1 MSEFMG
7 DIDNSTKR
15 KIFVQKQLREALKGG
30 RAYEDTIRIAAN
42 VAIRAVMSFNKQEFA
57 EDFLELF
64 EKKELE
70 ETLMTLRLN
79 ILYAGVNEVKKWCA
93 VTHEFPK
100 SCECETVC
108 KIIMGEADA
117 VSPMPEVKDE

>member
-7 DIDNSTKR
+7 DVDNSTKR

-30 RAYEDTIRIAAN
+30 RGYEDTIRIASV

-57 EDFLELF
+57 ENFLELF

-70 ETLMTLRLN
+70 ETLLTLRLN
-79 ILYAGVNEVKKWCA
+79 ILYAGVNELKKHCA
-93 VTHEFPK
+93 VAHEFPK
-100 SCECETVC
+100 SCDCEITY
-108 KIIMGEADA
+108 KILMGQEDA

>member
-15 KIFVQKQLREALKGG
+15 KLFVQKRLRESLKGG
-30 RAYEDTIRIAAN
+30 IGYEDTIRICAN
-42 VAIRAVMSFNKQEFA
+42 VATRAVMDFNKQEFA
-57 EDFLELF
+57 EDFLEQF
-64 EKKELE
+64 ETGELQ
-70 ETLMTLRLN
+70 ETLLTLRLN
-79 ILYAGVNEVKKWCA
+79 ILYAGVNEIKKWCA

>member
-7 DIDNSTKR
+7 GIDNSTKR
-15 KIFVQKQLREALKGG
+15 KLFVQKQLREALKGG
-30 RAYEDTIRIAAN
+30 RGYEDTIRIAAN
-42 VAIRAVMSFNKQEFA
+42 VSIRAVMAFNKQEFA

-70 ETLMTLRLN
+70 ETLVTLRFN
-79 ILYAGVNEVKKWCA
+79 ILYAGVNEVKRWCA

-100 SCECETVC
+100 SCECEMIC
-108 KIIMGEADA
+108 KIIMAEEDA
-117 VSPMPEVKDE
+117 VKPMPEVKDE